1 VDTLQ
6 NLFNDLEENR
16 KDHIYVI
23 VAVEEHYA
31 LLKIT
36 KTAISFYDSR
46 NTSLG
51 DILNGTNDNRAEGD
65 SGYEKRAKG
74 LKEAFDIVLGLLNN
88 RARIVKAIVVEKRIE
103 DLVGSFNLIKDE
115 PYAIRTWLDT
125 KYTEEDIRQNLLK
138 IMRENKL
145 DISEAHRQKL
155 HGWLTHPM
163 IHPIFP
169 EDERKLY

>member
-1 VDTLQ
+1 MDTLQ
-6 NLFNDLEENR
+6 DLFNDLQQNK

-46 NTSLG
+46 NTSLR
-51 DILNGTNDNRAEGD
+51 DILNGTNEHKPEGD
-65 SGYEKRAKG
+65 SGYEKRVNG
-74 LKEAFDIVLGLLNN
+74 LKEAVSIVLDILSNKD
-88 RARIVKAIVVEKRIE
+88 RTVKAIVIEKRIE
-103 DLVGSFNLIKDE
+103 DIVGSFNLIKDE
-115 PYAIRTWLDT
+115 PYAIRSWLDT

-138 IMRENKL
+138 VMRENKL
-145 DISEAHRQKL
+145 DISEPHRQKL
-155 HGWLTHPM
+155 HQWLTHPM